1 MDLGAF
7 TSDRLGAVR
16 MTIDGYHAFFPAP
29 VPRELDYDATTVKK
43 LTEATAAV
51 HRLAG
56 ASRLLPSPEI
66 LMGPYVRLE
75 AVLSSKIEGTQTS
88 VGELLLFEADAYAAV
103 PPEGDLLEVVNY
115 TRALDHALAALDRL
129 PLSLRLLRET
139 HAILMSGVR
148 GEAMTPGEFRRS
160 QNWIGPP
167 GSTLQT
173 ARFVPPPV
181 EAMHDA
187 LADLERF
194 LHEDELPNLI
204 ALALAHYQFETIHP
218 FLDGNGRI
226 GRLLVPLALC
236 QRGVLARPML
246 YLSAYFE
253 RHRSRYYHLLFE
265 TSATGDPIP
274 WINFFLDG
282 VAHQALDAEERTVTL
297 VDLQRDIREDLLAV
311 RVTNTT
317 LRLAESLLDRPY
329 VTAKRVTREF
339 GVTAPTA
346 QKAIDSLVDQGIL
359 TEVTGQKRNR
369 VYLSPRIMDAVYG
382 LPDDATNDVEG

>member
-1 MDLGAF
+1 MDLDAF
-7 TSDRLGAVR
+7 TSDRLGTVR
-16 MTIDGYHAFFPAP
+16 KTVDGYHAFFPAP
-29 VPRELDYDATTVKK
+29 VPRQLDYDATTVNK

-56 ASRLLPSPEI
+56 VSRLLPSPDI

-88 VGELLLFEADAYAAV
+88 VGELLLFEADVHDEA
-103 PPEGDLLEVVNY
+103 PPEGDLREVLNY
-115 TRALDHALAALDRL
+115 TRALDHALKALDRL
-129 PLSLRLLRET
+129 PLSLRLIRET

-148 GEAMTPGEFRRS
+148 GEGMTPGEFRRS

-167 GSTLQT
+167 GSTLRT
-173 ARFVPPPV
+173 AKFVPPPV
-181 EAMHDA
+181 EAMNEA
-187 LADLERF
+187 LTDLERF
-194 LHEDELPNLI
+194 LHEDDLPNLV

-236 QRGVLARPML
+236 QRGVLERPML
-246 YLSAYFE
+246 YLSVYFE
-253 RHRSRYYHLLFE
+253 RHRSQYYHLLFE
-265 TSATGDPIP
+265 TSATGDPTP

-282 VAHQALDAEERTVTL
+282 VAHQSRDAEERTVTL
-297 VDLQRDIREDLLAV
+297 IDLQRDIREELLAAK
-311 RVTNTT
+311 VTNTA

-329 VTAKRVTREF
+329 VTTKRVTRQFE
-339 GVTAPTA
+339 VTPPTA
-346 QKAIDSLVDQGIL
+346 QKAIDSLVEQGIL
-359 TEVTGQKRNR
+359 TEVTGRKRNR

-382 LPDDATNDVEG
+382 VADDDADEGVA